1 MTIATGQNKEN
12 FHKDYLLEL
21 NIINDVGKQR
31 PTLYR
36 MERLKYFKEYFS
48 RFLFSKIKKGG
59 KTNVLI
65 CLIMTSRQAK
75 LNIKTHQHAA
85 LACWII
91 YVSAVW
97 KEEKC
102 HTKRQKKMKWCICS
116 PLG

>member
-1 MTIATGQNKEN
+1 MTIAVGRNKEG
-12 FHKDYLLEL
+12 FYKECLFEF
-21 NIINDVGKQR
+21 NIINDVGKYC
-31 PTLYR
+31 PIIYR
-36 MERLKYFKEYFS
+36 IQRLKCFKEYFS

-65 CLIMTSRQAK
+65 ILIMTSRQAK
-75 LNIKTHQHAA
+75 LNIKKRQHAA

-102 HTKRQKKMKWCICS
+102 HTKRQMKKK
-116 PLG
+116 

>member
-1 MTIATGQNKEN
+1 MNNEK
-12 FHKDYLLEL
+12 LLEF
-21 NIINDVGKQR
+21 NIINDVGKQC

-36 MERLKYFKEYFS
+36 IQRLKYSKEYFS

-65 CLIMTSRQAK
+65 SSMMTSRHAQ
-75 LNIKTHQHAA
+75 LNITTRQHAA

-102 HTKRQKKMKWCICS
+102 HTKRQIKMKWCSCS
-116 PLG
+116 PHG